1 MSDGVGIPQESS
13 LNAAITADKKLVALE
28 LPAGAI
34 QLLYEVLGH
43 FPHKPGSW
51 SNDARA
57 RCSVALMD
65 ARTAE

>member
-1 MSDGVGIPQESS
+1 MSSRLPSALDRVI
-13 LNAAITADKKLVALE
+13 AADKKLVALE

-65 ARTAE
+65 AREG